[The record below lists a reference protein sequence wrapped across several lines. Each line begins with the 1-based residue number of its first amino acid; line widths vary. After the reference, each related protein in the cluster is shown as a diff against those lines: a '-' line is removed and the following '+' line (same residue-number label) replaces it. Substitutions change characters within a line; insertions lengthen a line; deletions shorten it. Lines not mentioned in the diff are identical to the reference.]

1 MDVRCLSLLKSH
13 CKSNNAFSEK
23 KEAPK
28 SKTIEY
34 LLTQNKIV
42 VLLYTKRK
50 VLKFFPSG
58 QKENLH
64 RKKKALLFPL
74 CYSSEENLFFFLT
87 TGTLIQAL
95 LIFNRHHVSETV
107 LKLTNSV
114 HKVNSISKILIKEF
128 LLVKFHLGNFY

>member
-1 MDVRCLSLLKSH
+1 MDVRCLSPLKSH

-58 QKENLH
+58 QKENLG
-64 RKKKALLFPL
+64 RRRLFYFLSATLLKKIF
-74 CYSSEENLFFFLT
+74 FFFLT

-128 LLVKFHLGNFY
+128 LLVKFHLGIFY

>member
-1 MDVRCLSLLKSH
+1 MLLVR
-13 CKSNNAFSEK
+13 K

-58 QKENLH
+58 QKENVGRRRLSYFLS
-64 RKKKALLFPL
+64 ATLLKRI
-74 CYSSEENLFFFLT
+74 FFVT

-95 LIFNRHHVSETV
+95 LIFSSSGYSTFKVVRVGVGKYHQYEAL
-107 LKLTNSV
+107 LKVVTYYS
-114 HKVNSISKILIKEF
+114 F
-128 LLVKFHLGNFY
+128 

>member
-1 MDVRCLSLLKSH
+1 MDVRCLSPLKSH

-74 CYSSEENLFFFLT
+74 CYSSEENFFRDYRYPNPSFADFFFPSGYSTFKVVKVGVGKYRQYEAHLK
-87 TGTLIQAL
+87 
-95 LIFNRHHVSETV
+95 VET
-107 LKLTNSV
+107 
-114 HKVNSISKILIKEF
+114 
-128 LLVKFHLGNFY
+128 